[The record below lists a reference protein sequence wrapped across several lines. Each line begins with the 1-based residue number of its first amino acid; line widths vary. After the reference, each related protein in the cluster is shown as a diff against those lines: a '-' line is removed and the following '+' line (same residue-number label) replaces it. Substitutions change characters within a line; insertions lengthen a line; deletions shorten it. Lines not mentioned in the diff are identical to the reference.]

1 MNAAAELAGRTRP
14 DLRGKWPAFRFAF
27 GPGALVAVG
36 YMDPGNW
43 ATDLGAGSS
52 YGYALLSVVLISSLT
67 AMLLQSLAVRLGIA
81 SGHNLAEACR
91 IAYPRPVAVGLW
103 VLCQIAIVACD
114 MAEIIGAALALRL
127 LFGMPLLAAVLLGAV
142 GTLGILLLDR
152 KGKRLLES
160 AILLLSL
167 VVGVCLFA
175 DVFLARPDLH
185 EALVGLLPTTDI
197 VLDNG
202 KLLLAVGI
210 IGATVMPHNLY
221 LHSALVTRA
230 AAPDSPPTA
239 RHRMRWAIGDSC
251 LALTMAFFVNAAIL
265 VLAAAAFESSGF
277 VVTDLAE
284 AYNLLTPLLG
294 TAIASTLFGLALL
307 AAGQSATVT
316 ATMAGGIVAEGFLGL
331 RFNPWLMRLVTR
343 GSALV
348 PSVLVTLWAG
358 QESLTD
364 LLIWSQVLLSLQL
377 PFAVFPLVHLCT
389 KRELMGSLASPRW
402 LTAVCFIIAIGLTLM
417 DIAVIASV
425 LEM

>member
-1 MNAAAELAGRTRP
+1 VNAAAELVGRAAP
-14 DLRGKWPAFRFAF
+14 DLRNKWPAFRFAF

-52 YGYALLSVVLISSLT
+52 YGYALLSVVLLSSLT
-67 AMLLQSLAVRLGIA
+67 AMLLQSLAVRLGI
-81 SGHNLAEACR
+81 GTGRNLAEACR
-91 IAYPRPVAVGLW
+91 AHYPRPVAIGLW
-103 VLCQIAIVACD
+103 ILCQIAIVACD

-127 LFGMPLLAAVLLGAV
+127 LFGLPLLAAVLLGAL
-142 GTLGILLLDR
+142 GTLAILLLDR
-152 KGKRLLES
+152 KGKRRLES

-167 VVGVCLFA
+167 IVGVCLFA
-175 DVFLARPDLH
+175 DVVLAGP
-185 EALVGLLPTTDI
+185 AFQAVFAGLIPTTDI
-197 VLDNG
+197 VLNEG

-221 LHSALVTRA
+221 LHSALVTHA
-230 AAPDSPPTA
+230 AAPGSPPTA

-265 VLAAAAFESSGF
+265 VLAAAAFQSSGF
-277 VVTDLAE
+277 VVADLAE
-284 AYNLLTPLLG
+284 AYHLLTPLLG

-331 RFNPWLMRLVTR
+331 RFNPWLMRLITR

-377 PFAVFPLVHLCT
+377 PFAVFPLVHLCS
-389 KRELMGSLASPRW
+389 KRALMGPLVAPRW
-402 LTAVCFIIAIGLTLM
+402 LTVVATAIAIGLTLM
-417 DIAVIASV
+417 DAAVIASV